1 MSCYYGDADF
11 STSILFLISS
21 LRFLSKAFSTETE
34 QREPKPRE
42 TVAME
47 VAQEVTKEVTMETT
61 KEVTKEVTIEIT
73 MTHSTP
79 LQCKTLILYI
89 QLSTCLNFPTEKL
102 CEKISLPLKSRRL
115 YFILLN
121 P

>member
-1 MSCYYGDADF
+1 MSCYYGEADF

-21 LRFLSKAFSTETE
+21 LRFLFKAFSTETE

-61 KEVTKEVTIEIT
+61 KEVTIEIT

-79 LQCKTLILYI
+79 LQCKTLILYT
-89 QLSTCLNFPTEKL
+89 QLSTCLNFSTEKL
-102 CEKISLPLKSRRL
+102 
-115 YFILLN
+115 
-121 P
+121 